1 MTDYSSIETVISAKD
16 QATDLASNVW
26 KRFKRHRGA
35 IAGAVIFGIL
45 IVITIFAFLSPF
57 DPVQSDLKDKFQ
69 APSVSHSLGTDAVG
83 RDLLTRILYGGRI
96 SLAVG
101 GIAIAIAIV
110 IGVPSGA

>member
-1 MTDYSSIETVISAKD
+1 MTDYTSIEISKSPTE

-35 IAGAVIFGIL
+35 IVGVTVFAVIVIL
-45 IVITIFAFLSPF
+45 TILAFVSPY
-57 DPVQSDLKDKFQ
+57 DPKKSDLLNKFQ
-69 APSVSHSLGTDAVG
+69 APSASHILGTDALG

-101 GIAIAIAIV
+101 GI
-110 IGVPSGA
+110 